1 MTPADVASPVTL
13 LWAVRL
19 LFAQATALA
28 ALTAYLIYLDLTA
41 APDALGVAISLT
53 VFAALGAGAVYLV
66 ARALA
71 RRAGRARGPA
81 VVIQLFIL
89 ATGGFLLNVGPV
101 WLGVLLMAIS
111 ALVGLLCVLPPTNKA
126 LGLD

>member
-1 MTPADVASPVTL
+1 MTL

-101 WLGVLLMAIS
+101 WLGVLLMAVS